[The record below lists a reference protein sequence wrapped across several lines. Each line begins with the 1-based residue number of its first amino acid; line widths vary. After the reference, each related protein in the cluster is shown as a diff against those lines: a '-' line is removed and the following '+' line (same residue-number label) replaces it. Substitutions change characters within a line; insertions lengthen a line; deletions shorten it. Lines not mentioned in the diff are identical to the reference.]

1 MNNYQTRRNRNFEAR
16 QERMWQRG
24 QNTVA
29 FKPSAKLGPVTHTII
44 VALMVAVLGLIY
56 LTQVTRTSSYAYQ
69 LNDAQTTHDKL
80 VAEYQDLKVE
90 NARLQSLKTV
100 QDSDVAKAMTEPKST
115 SFAN

>member
-1 MNNYQTRRNRNFEAR
+1 MNNYQTRRSRNFNTRE
-16 QERMWQRG
+16 ERMWQRG

-29 FKPSAKLGPVTHTII
+29 FRPTGKFGPVTHTIV

-100 QDSDVAKAMTEPKST
+100 KDSGVAKAMTEPEST
-115 SFAN
+115 AFAN